1 MTWLR
6 ALLTLIFKKDGF
18 YQQAQHESDKKRKIT
33 EKNEL
38 KKIGDFFDMTSSKKG
53 RGSWLS

>member
-1 MTWLR
+1 MTWLG

-38 KKIGDFFDMTSSKKG
+38 KKNRGFF
-53 RGSWLS
+53 